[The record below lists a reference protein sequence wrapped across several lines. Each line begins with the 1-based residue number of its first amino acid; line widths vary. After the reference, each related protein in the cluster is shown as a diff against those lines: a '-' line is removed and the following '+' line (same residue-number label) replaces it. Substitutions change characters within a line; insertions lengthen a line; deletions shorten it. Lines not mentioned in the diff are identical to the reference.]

1 MMRRTCAA
9 FTAALMAGGCAVDVK
24 DIGRE
29 PHLTPVGS
37 GIGNNAT
44 PAVMAHQRPADYLSR
59 TSLWTSREGELFRDQ
74 RASRVG
80 DLLTVNIQIN
90 DRASLGNTSDRS
102 KQSKGSNNLDFL
114 LDMFNISKT
123 GKVGMNF
130 DSDSSTK
137 GEGSIARSENIKLSV
152 AAVVTD
158 VLPNGN
164 LMISGSQEVRV
175 NFELRNLTIAGI
187 VRPRDVSKDNMISYD
202 KIAEARVSYGGRGR
216 IMEVQQPGLVHQV
229 FDIVKP
235 F

>member
-1 MMRRTCAA
+1 MKSRAA
-9 FTAALMAGGCAVDVK
+9 ATLLLIHALGGCAVDVK

-29 PHLTPVGS
+29 PNMTAVGS
-37 GIGNNAT
+37 GIANTST
-44 PAVMAHQRPADYLSR
+44 PAVMAHQRPVDYLSR

-90 DRASLGNTSDRS
+90 DRASLGNSSDRS
-102 KQSKGSNNLDFL
+102 KQSKGSSSLDFL
-114 LDMFNISKT
+114 LEMFNMSKK
-123 GKVGMNF
+123 GNVGLNF
-130 DSDSSTK
+130 SSDSSTK
-137 GEGSIARSENIKLSV
+137 GEGSIDRSENIKLSI

-202 KIAEARVSYGGRGR
+202 KIAEARISYGGRGR
-216 IMEVQQPGLVHQV
+216 ITEVQQPNTVHQIY
-229 FDIVKP
+229 DIVKP

>member
-1 MMRRTCAA
+1 MVRAA
-9 FTAALMAGGCAVDVK
+9 SCIGIGLLLGGCAVDVK

-29 PHLTPVGS
+29 PHLTAVGS
-37 GIGNNAT
+37 GIANTAT
-44 PAVMAHQRPADYLSR
+44 PAVMAHQRPVDYLSR

-90 DRASLGNTSDRS
+90 DRATLGNSSDRS
-102 KQSKGSNNLDFL
+102 KQSNGSSSLDFL
-114 LDMFNISKT
+114 LGMFNISKT
-123 GKVGMNF
+123 GEAELNF
-130 DSDSSTK
+130 NSQTSTK
-137 GEGSIARSENIKLSV
+137 GEGSIDRRENIKLSV

-175 NFELRNLTIAGI
+175 NYELRNLTIAGI
-187 VRPRDVSKDNMISYD
+187 VRPRDVSRDNMISYD

-216 IMEVQQPGLVHQV
+216 ITEVQQPGLVHQV